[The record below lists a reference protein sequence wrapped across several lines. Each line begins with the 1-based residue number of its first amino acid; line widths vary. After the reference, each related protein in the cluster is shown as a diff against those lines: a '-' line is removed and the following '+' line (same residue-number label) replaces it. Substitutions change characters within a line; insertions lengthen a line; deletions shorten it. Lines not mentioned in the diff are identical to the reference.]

1 MGQNIVI
8 GVLVVILVLLVAFAV
23 FGARKNDQRS
33 ALVVPVMCVVLLIVG
48 GILMYLSQSQK
59 DSQSR
64 IQTELQAANPKLT
77 IVSVN
82 SSAQSLVY
90 TPRDLAWQQ
99 CSAKYV
105 FKNDVAQI
113 DALTVSCMVNPP
125 ATVATSTTSTLVSDQ
140 NGKLYPS
147 DPAQVTSTTSTVV
160 P

>member
-8 GVLVVILVLLVAFAV
+8 GVLVVIFVLLVAFAV
-23 FGARKNDQRS
+23 FGARKKDQRS
-33 ALVVPVMCVVLLIVG
+33 ALVVPLMCVVLLIVG

-59 DSQSR
+59 DSQSK

-147 DPAQVTSTTSTVV
+147 DPAQVTTTTSTVA

>member
-48 GILMYLSQSQK
+48 GLLMYLSQSQK